1 MKVCN
6 KIKRLID
13 EAEQPDLFSFQ
24 VANHL
29 SVCDGCKGFA
39 DERIALRQLLASS
52 ERVSAPSNFDAM
64 LTARIARAK
73 AGRDLSWLSLPSL
86 MRLGAATAA
95 IVMMVFVAQ
104 YANLFSN
111 SNQVAQPEPSIAGA
125 SRASGVNPAQSPGV
139 PDAQRDVNNLAG
151 IEPERVRT
159 HAIAAASVRLP
170 QRYYA
175 RRGNPVAGNRIEP
188 QEYSSFEEGG
198 VVLVRGPNGE
208 REVPM
213 PTVSVG
219 AQPLFYSR
227 QTQPS
232 RNVATSF

>member
-6 KIKRLID
+6 EVKRLID
-13 EAEQPDLFSFQ
+13 EADELDVFSFQ

-29 SVCDGCKGFA
+29 DICAGCKSFA
-39 DERIALRQLLASS
+39 DGRVALKKLLASS

-64 LTARIARAK
+64 LTARIAKTK
-73 AGRDLSWLSLPSL
+73 AERDLSWFSLPSL

-95 IVMMVFVAQ
+95 IAIMVFVAQ
-104 YANLFSN
+104 YASLFSN
-111 SNQVAQPEPSIAGA
+111 SDQVAQPEPSIAKAPAA
-125 SRASGVNPAQSPGV
+125 SEVNSPKPTV
-139 PDAQRDVNNLAG
+139 APDTRGDVNHLAQV
-151 IEPERVRT
+151 EPARSRS
-159 HAIAAASVRLP
+159 IATVPIRLT
-170 QRYYA
+170 QHYYP
-175 RRGNPVAGNRIEP
+175 RRGSQVVSNHTAP
-188 QEYSSFEEGG
+188 QEYSSIEEGG

-227 QTQPS
+227 QAQPS